1 MKRFVILVFVVLTV
15 FLVAC
20 TSTPELTSTNE
31 VTKEIITEDAL
42 SQARTQLTAQ
52 DCEIGENAFARGD
65 CYYQKAVIFEDAS
78 FCEKIEDFET
88 FGVKDMCID
97 ALKNCEKLTTTE
109 EKDSCYSAKINVR
122 HNAAI
127 TLNLGV
133 DYLMTYCDKITI
145 TNKFIRGICYM
156 DTAVLWSKPNICEK
170 VSPEPIGEGFATISR
185 DICYLQIAKAG
196 YEDLSIC
203 EKVPPGQYGQE
214 WCWFNV
220 MNTKIACIKG
230 GASEINGAY
239 HTCRWDT
246 YEAVEGINEFEKQ
259 AVLSQD
265 ETKCASITQPLSR
278 DGCYAIV
285 AVKKA
290 DKSICENIQTPLLK
304 ENYCYHF
311 VDAITETT

>member
-1 MKRFVILVFVVLTV
+1 ML

-20 TSTPELTSTNE
+20 STPELTSTND
-31 VTKEIITEDAL
+31 VTKEITTEDAL
-42 SQARTQLTAQ
+42 SKARAQLTAQ
-52 DCEIGENAFARGD
+52 DCEMGENAFARGD

-78 FCEKIEDFET
+78 FCEKIEDLET

-97 ALKNCEKLTTTE
+97 ALKNCEELTTSQ
-109 EKDSCYSAKINVR
+109 EKDGCYSGKRSAR
-122 HNAAI
+122 HNTAI
-127 TLNLGV
+127 TLNLGI
-133 DYLMTYCDKITI
+133 DYLIAYCDKITDRF
-145 TNKFIRGICYM
+145 NREWCYM
-156 DTAVLWSKPNICEK
+156 DTAMLWSEPNICEK
-170 VSPEPIGEGFATISR
+170 IGPESIGEGFATISR
-185 DICYLQIAKAG
+185 DVCYLQIAKAG

-203 EKVPPGQYGQE
+203 EKVPPGQYSQE

-220 MNTKIACIKG
+220 MNTKIACIKSG
-230 GASEINGAY
+230 SSEINGAY

-265 ETKCASITQPLSR
+265 ETKCASITQTLSR

-285 AVKKA
+285 AVKKV
-290 DKSICENIQTPLLK
+290 DKTICENIQTPLLK

-311 VDAITETT
+311 VDAITETTVRIT